1 VRIQAYF
8 SKIQEQLLTEIKNA
22 ESSILIAVAW
32 FTDLEIF
39 SEIVSKANQRLQ
51 VELITID
58 DEINSNSGIDF
69 NELVIAGGKLWLIKS
84 SINQRTLMHNKFCV
98 IDFKNVITGSYNWSY
113 KAQKNNENITISYDD
128 LILANQFALEFNR
141 IKKYYFKIDFDTKSN
156 SLKDLLLYSDFELS
170 ELNCE
175 IKSLEIQISAL
186 HNVKAE
192 IEKRIYDFELMYNL
206 ELGNLLLELL
216 DLKRLKI
223 RNDKT
228 SEKDINA
235 ANDKYTKFEEAFN
248 DSKGVNQLEI
258 GDEEK
263 IILKEKYRKASKL
276 CHPDLISEEYR
287 SEAEEIFKELQ
298 NAYELNDLEAMTKI
312 LFHLENGQFQFNSQI
327 ISKEGKLKNIL
338 NKLILK
344 RKLLED
350 EILRLKISDI
360 YQLIEEIKDLPS
372 YFETIKKEFK
382 REINSLRN
390 G

>member
-39 SEIVSKANQRLQ
+39 GEIVSKANQGLQ

-58 DEINSNSGIDF
+58 DEINSNSSVDF
-69 NELVIAGGKLWLIKS
+69 NDLVIAGGKLWLIKS
-84 SINQRTLMHNKFCV
+84 NINQRTLMHNKFCV
-98 IDFKNVITGSYNWSY
+98 IDFKNVITGSHNWSY
-113 KAQKNNENITISYDD
+113 QAQKNNENITISYDD
-128 LILANQFALEFNR
+128 LVLANQFRLEFNR
-141 IKKYYFKIDFDTKSN
+141 IKKYYFNIDFDTRSN

-175 IKSLEIQISAL
+175 IKALEIQISAL

-192 IEKRIYDFELMYNL
+192 IEKGIYDFELMYNL
-206 ELGNLLLELL
+206 ELGDLLLKLL
-216 DLKRLKI
+216 DLKRLKT
-223 RNDKT
+223 RNDKK
-228 SEKDINA
+228 SEKDINEA
-235 ANDKYTKFEEAFN
+235 DEKYKKFEEAFN

-276 CHPDLISEEYR
+276 CHPDLISEEYK

-298 NAYELNDLEAMTKI
+298 NAYELNDLDAVTKI
-312 LFHLENGQFQFNSQI
+312 LSHLENGQFQFNSQI

-338 NKLILK
+338 NKFILK

-350 EILRLKISDI
+350 EILRLKKSEI
-360 YQLIEEIKDLPS
+360 YQLIEEIKDFPS
-372 YFETIKKEFK
+372 YFETIKKELK